1 MTSSEYKRQAINPLQ
16 GKYLQ
21 LSFILGFL
29 ALMVLV
35 WMILFDYM
43 ILGSTNIDF
52 MRDFPSL
59 AYKLTNS
66 IEMNTTMRWLVDR
79 LFGVTVV
86 CFALY
91 LGIRMNRSVINGKPE
106 WKEVAL
112 LVGNFFLIHLLFQ
125 TYCYLAFASVK
136 FGEQLFDVNLSA
148 LVDSFNSLDLFSF
161 PAFLLVITLSMT
173 IGIGIIKFVRL
184 FLLLCCSF
192 YFPFTTKPNVSAI
205 RERLVS
211 LAMDGMRLVL
221 DSLIGVT
228 LVIVM
233 IKTLN
238 NAWHPGILLV
248 AIITLYIGNNV
259 LPYKGI
265 KKEQP
270 FVNG

>member
-1 MTSSEYKRQAINPLQ
+1 MAPSVYKRQVINPFQ
-16 GKYLQ
+16 GKYIQ
-21 LSFILGFL
+21 LSFILGSL
-29 ALMVLV
+29 PLMVLV
-35 WMILFDYM
+35 WMITLDYM

-66 IEMNTTMRWLVDR
+66 IEMNTAMRWLVDR
-79 LFGVTVV
+79 LFGVTVA

-112 LVGNFFLIHLLFQ
+112 LAGYFLLVHLLFR
-125 TYCYLAFASVK
+125 TFCYLAFASVN

-148 LVDSFNSLDLFSF
+148 LVHSFHSLDLFSF
-161 PAFLLVITLSMT
+161 PAFLLVITLLIT
-173 IGIGIIKFVRL
+173 IGIGIIKLLRL
-184 FLLLCCSF
+184 FLLLCSSF
-192 YFPFTTKPNVSAI
+192 YFPFTTKPCVSSI

-211 LAMDGMRLVL
+211 LAMDGMRLIL

-259 LPYKGI
+259 LTYKEI
-265 KKEQP
+265 NKEQP